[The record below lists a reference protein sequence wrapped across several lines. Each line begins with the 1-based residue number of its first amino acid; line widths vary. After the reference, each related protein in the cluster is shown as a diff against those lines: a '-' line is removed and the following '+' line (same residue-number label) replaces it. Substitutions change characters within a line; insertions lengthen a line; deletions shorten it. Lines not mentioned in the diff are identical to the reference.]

1 MPGRPATS
9 DREVALPC
17 ACANLRR
24 AMRAVTQLY
33 DGELRGAGL
42 RVTQFTLLQ
51 SLAAAGP
58 IRQGHLGE
66 ILALDSTTLTRTLRP
81 LLKHGWVRG
90 AHGADRRVRYWEL
103 TLAGRKQWREAL
115 AHWGRAQKR
124 LRRKLGEAPWRE
136 LEGMLGRVTQAARG
150 A

>member
-1 MPGRPATS
+1 MLRKSTAS
-9 DREVALPC
+9 ESEVTLPC

-58 IRQGHLGE
+58 IRQGHLGD

-81 LLKHGWVRG
+81 LLKQGWVRG
-90 AHGADRRVRYWEL
+90 THGSDRRVRYLEL
-103 TLAGRKQWREAL
+103 TPTGR
-115 AHWGRAQKR
+115 
-124 LRRKLGEAPWRE
+124 
-136 LEGMLGRVTQAARG
+136 
-150 A
+150 

>member
-1 MPGRPATS
+1 MSGRPATS
-9 DREVALPC
+9 DGEVALPC

-51 SLAAAGP
+51 ALMAAGP
-58 IRQGHLGE
+58 IRQGDLGD

-81 LLKHGWVRG
+81 LLKQGWVRS
-90 AHGADRRVRYWEL
+90 AHGADRRVRYFEL
-103 TLAGRKQWREAL
+103 TPAGQKQLRNAQT
-115 AHWGRAQKR
+115 HWERAQKR
-124 LRRKLGEAPWRE
+124 LRRKLGEAPWKE